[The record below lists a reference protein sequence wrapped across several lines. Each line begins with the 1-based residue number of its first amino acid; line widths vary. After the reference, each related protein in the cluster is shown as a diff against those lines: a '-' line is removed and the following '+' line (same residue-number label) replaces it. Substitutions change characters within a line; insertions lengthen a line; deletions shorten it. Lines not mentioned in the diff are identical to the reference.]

1 MACLRWFKHKFAG
14 VSAGVDLMS
23 AIGSSRGG
31 RYPQSESPSKG
42 AARFPASS
50 DLFGRDYCDFDVAWW
65 IHSENPGW
73 SPVRNKVVDMFDLRL
88 ECSLLLR
95 PSW

>member
-1 MACLRWFKHKFAG
+1 M
-14 VSAGVDLMS
+14 
-23 AIGSSRGG
+23 G
-31 RYPQSESPSKG
+31 RYPQYESPNKG

-50 DLFGRDYCDFDVAWW
+50 DLFGRHDVDFDVAWW

-73 SPVRNKVVDMFDLRL
+73 SLVRNKVADMFDLRI